1 MFKKKEKTD
10 KKKEI
15 TDKNKEK
22 SKLAKDF
29 VNLTHVETKKQKVD
43 YKGMVDILSQKENYD
58 EQQQFRKKLTTD
70 EQAIMTSFQKDR
82 MLLDRIWI
90 ITNQSRIQMGLD
102 GYKREQLKEI
112 LDNLVDMG
120 YLKYEAVQYESKF
133 NDVYILTELGKE
145 QVF

>member
-1 MFKKKEKTD
+1 MFKRKKKSD
-10 KKKEI
+10 KKKDEK
-15 TDKNKEK
+15 DEENKK
-22 SKLAKDF
+22 SKLAKDY

-43 YKGMVDILSQKENYD
+43 YKGMVDILSQKESYD
-58 EQQQFRKKLTTD
+58 EQQQFRKKLTND
-70 EQAIMTSFQKDR
+70 EQAIMTSFQKNR

-90 ITNQSRIQMGLD
+90 ITNQSRIQMGMD

-112 LDNLVDMG
+112 LDNLVEMG

>member
-1 MFKKKEKTD
+1 MFKKNKNKKNEKD
-10 KKKEI
+10 
-15 TDKNKEK
+15 NKEK
-22 SKLAKDF
+22 SKIAKDF

-43 YKGMVDILSQKENYD
+43 YDGMVDILSQKEAYD

-70 EQAIMTSFQKDR
+70 EQAIMTSFQKKR

-102 GYKREQLKEI
+102 GYKRENLKEI
-112 LDNLVDMG
+112 LDNLVKMG

-133 NDVYILTELGKE
+133 NDVYILTELGEE

>member
-82 MLLDRIWI
+82 MMLDRIWI

-102 GYKREQLKEI
+102 GYRRDKLKEI

>member
-1 MFKKKEKTD
+1 MFKKNKNKKNEKD
-10 KKKEI
+10 KKEEPKI
-15 TDKNKEK
+15 
-22 SKLAKDF
+22 AKDF

-43 YKGMVDILSQKENYD
+43 YKGMVDILSQKEAYD

-70 EQAIMTSFQKDR
+70 EQAIMTSFQKKR

-102 GYKREQLKEI
+102 GYKRENLKEI

>member
-1 MFKKKEKTD
+1 MFKKNKNKKNEKD
-10 KKKEI
+10 KKEDPKI
-15 TDKNKEK
+15 
-22 SKLAKDF
+22 AKDF

-43 YKGMVDILSQKENYD
+43 YKGMVDILSQKEAYD
-58 EQQQFRKKLTTD
+58 EQQQFRKKLNTD
-70 EQAIMTSFQKDR
+70 EQAIMTSFQKKR

-102 GYKREQLKEI
+102 GYKRENLKGI
-112 LDNLVDMG
+112 LDNLVKMG

-133 NDVYILTELGKE
+133 NDVYILTELGEE

>member
-1 MFKKKEKTD
+1 MFKKNKNKKNEKN
-10 KKKEI
+10 KKE
-15 TDKNKEK
+15 E
-22 SKLAKDF
+22 SKIAKDF

-43 YKGMVDILSQKENYD
+43 YKGMVDILSQKEAYD

-70 EQAIMTSFQKDR
+70 EQAIMTSFQKKR

-90 ITNQSRIQMGLD
+90 ITNQSSIQMGLD
-102 GYKREQLKEI
+102 GYKRDNLKKI
-112 LDNLVDMG
+112 LDNLVKMG

-133 NDVYILTELGKE
+133 NDVYILTELGEE

>member
-1 MFKKKEKTD
+1 MKDKSKRKKEKSE
-10 KKKEI
+10 KK
-15 TDKNKEK
+15 DEK

-29 VNLTHVETKKQKVD
+29 VNLTHVETKKQTVD
-43 YKGMVDILSQKENYD
+43 YSGMIDILSQKEKYD
-58 EQQQFRKKLTTD
+58 EQQQFRKKLNID
-70 EQAIMTSFQKDR
+70 EQAIMTSFQKKR

-102 GYKREQLKEI
+102 GYKRENLKEI
-112 LDNLVDMG
+112 LDNLVKMG

-133 NDVYILTELGKE
+133 NDVYILTELGEE

>member
-1 MFKKKEKTD
+1 MFKKN
-10 KKKEI
+10 
-15 TDKNKEK
+15 KNKKIDEDK
-22 SKLAKDF
+22 MKESKIAKDF

-43 YKGMVDILSQKENYD
+43 YDGMVDILSQKEAYD
-58 EQQQFRKKLTTD
+58 EQQQFRKKLNTD
-70 EQAIMTSFQKDR
+70 EQAIMTSFQKKR

-102 GYKREQLKEI
+102 GYKRENLKEI
-112 LDNLVDMG
+112 LDNLVKMG

-133 NDVYILTELGKE
+133 NDVYILTELGEE

>member
-1 MFKKKEKTD
+1 MFKRKEKENKKKKKE
-10 KKKEI
+10 
-15 TDKNKEK
+15 DKNKK
-22 SKLAKDF
+22 LSKLAIDY

-90 ITNQSRIQMGLD
+90 ITNQSRIQMGME

-112 LDNLVDMG
+112 LDNLVEMG

>member
-1 MFKKKEKTD
+1 MFKKNKNKKNEKN
-10 KKKEI
+10 KKE
-15 TDKNKEK
+15 E
-22 SKLAKDF
+22 SKIAKDF

-43 YKGMVDILSQKENYD
+43 YKGMVDILSQKEAYD

-70 EQAIMTSFQKDR
+70 EQAIMTAFQKTR

-102 GYKREQLKEI
+102 GYKRENLKKF

>member
-1 MFKKKEKTD
+1 MFKKN
-10 KKKEI
+10 
-15 TDKNKEK
+15 KNKKNEK
-22 SKLAKDF
+22 DRKEDPKIAKDF

-43 YKGMVDILSQKENYD
+43 YKGMVDILSQKEAYD

-70 EQAIMTSFQKDR
+70 EQAIMTSFQKKR

-102 GYKREQLKEI
+102 GYKRENLKEI

>member
-1 MFKKKEKTD
+1 MFKKKGKEE
-10 KKKEI
+10 KKK
-15 TDKNKEK
+15 KK

-43 YKGMVDILSQKENYD
+43 YKGMVDILSQKEKYD

-70 EQAIMTSFQKDR
+70 EQAILTSFQKNR

-90 ITNQSRIQMGLD
+90 ITNQSRIQMGMD
-102 GYKREQLKEI
+102 GYKLEKLKAI
-112 LDNLVDMG
+112 LDNLVEMG
-120 YLKYEAVQYESKF
+120 YLKYEAVEYESKF

>member
-1 MFKKKEKTD
+1 MLKKKGKSD
-10 KKKEI
+10 KKKEE
-15 TDKNKEK
+15 KEKEK

-29 VNLTHVETKKQKVD
+29 VNLTHVETKKQEVD
-43 YKGMVDILSQKENYD
+43 YKGMVDILSQKESYD
-58 EQQQFRKKLTTD
+58 KQQQFRKKLTND
-70 EQAIMTSFQKDR
+70 EQAILTSFQKNR

-90 ITNQSRIQMGLD
+90 ITNQSRIQMGME
-102 GYKREQLKEI
+102 GYKREKLKEI

>member
-1 MFKKKEKTD
+1 MFKKN
-10 KKKEI
+10 
-15 TDKNKEK
+15 KNKKNEK
-22 SKLAKDF
+22 DRKEDPKIAKDF

-43 YKGMVDILSQKENYD
+43 YKGMVDILSQKEAYD

-70 EQAIMTSFQKDR
+70 EQAIMTSFQKKR

-102 GYKREQLKEI
+102 GYKRENLKKI

>member
-1 MFKKKEKTD
+1 MFKKNKNKKNEKD
-10 KKKEI
+10 KKEEPKI
-15 TDKNKEK
+15 
-22 SKLAKDF
+22 AKDF

-43 YKGMVDILSQKENYD
+43 YKGMVDILSQKEAYD
-58 EQQQFRKKLTTD
+58 EQQQFRKKLNTD
-70 EQAIMTSFQKDR
+70 EQAIMTSFQKKR

-102 GYKREQLKEI
+102 GYKRENLKGI
-112 LDNLVDMG
+112 LDNLVKMG

-133 NDVYILTELGKE
+133 NDVYILTELGEE

>member
-1 MFKKKEKTD
+1 MFKRKKKSD
-10 KKKEI
+10 KKKEEK
-15 TDKNKEK
+15 DEDNEK
-22 SKLAKDF
+22 SKLAKDYF
-29 VNLTHVETKKQKVD
+29 NLTHVETKKQKVD
-43 YKGMVDILSQKENYD
+43 YKGMVDILSQKESYD

-90 ITNQSRIQMGLD
+90 ITNQSRIQMGMD

-112 LDNLVDMG
+112 LDNLVEMG
-120 YLKYEAVQYESKF
+120 YLKYEAIQYESKF

>member
-1 MFKKKEKTD
+1 MFKKNKNKKNEKD
-10 KKKEI
+10 KKEEPKI
-15 TDKNKEK
+15 
-22 SKLAKDF
+22 AKDF

-43 YKGMVDILSQKENYD
+43 YKGMVDILSQKEAYD

-70 EQAIMTSFQKDR
+70 EQAIMTSFQKKR

-102 GYKREQLKEI
+102 GYKRENLKKI

-120 YLKYEAVQYESKF
+120 YLTYEAVQYESKF

>member
-1 MFKKKEKTD
+1 MFKKKNKTD

-15 TDKNKEK
+15 ADKNKEK
-22 SKLAKDF
+22 SKSAKDF

-70 EQAIMTSFQKDR
+70 EQAIMTSFQKNR

-90 ITNQSRIQMGLD
+90 ITNQSRIQMGMD
-102 GYKREQLKEI
+102 GYKR
-112 LDNLVDMG
+112 
-120 YLKYEAVQYESKF
+120 
-133 NDVYILTELGKE
+133 
-145 QVF
+145 